1 MRNKIRPKVNLNFK
15 KNEDSIDK
23 IMLFMIVFI
32 PKFLVY
38 VIIFI
43 ICFYIVPWVD
53 LVTVKAHVDTAALFA
68 FNFIR
73 IAIFKSIYY
82 MEKFMKWIEKRNK
95 K

>member
-1 MRNKIRPKVNLNFK
+1 MGNKVRSKVNLNFK

-53 LVTVKAHVDTAALFA
+53 LVTVQAHVDTAALFA

-82 MEKFMKWIEKRNK
+82 MEKFVKWIEKRNK